1 METPTVTQAA
11 EMLGQLSKAE
21 VVQRIDDLH
30 TEEKM
35 LRVLLRMLRARETAS
50 HRREDRANG

>member
-1 METPTVTQAA
+1 
-11 EMLGQLSKAE
+11 MLGQLSKAE